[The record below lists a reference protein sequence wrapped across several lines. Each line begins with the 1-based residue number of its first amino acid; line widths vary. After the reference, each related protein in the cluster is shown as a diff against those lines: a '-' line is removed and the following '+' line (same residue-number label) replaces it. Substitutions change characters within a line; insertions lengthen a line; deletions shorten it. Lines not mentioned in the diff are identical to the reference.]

1 MIMNITNKY
10 YLLIIGTFVLST
22 LSLKAQSGQKV
33 TWKKSPTGMEY
44 AIVRHD
50 NKAKKAAQGDFIFMN
65 LSYSVKRNGVDSTI
79 FDSKSAT
86 PQGKMILQIQ
96 ESTYKG
102 DIMEGI
108 SMLCENDSALFILQA
123 DSFFLKT
130 VRAEALPPFIQSKDK
145 VQFRIGVTEI
155 ATLQEMQAKE
165 AAEQAKQEE
174 NMKSQKEKETAQIS
188 EYLAKSGHVVSPDE
202 NGLFIVRLE
211 QGSGEMPANGKKVNV
226 HYTGK
231 LLNGTVFDSSV
242 ERGQPFSFTL
252 GQGMVIKG
260 WDLGIAA
267 LKPGEKAILGIPSW
281 LAYGAR
287 ATGPIPANS
296 PLIFEVQLL
305 SYD

>member
-1 MIMNITNKY
+1 MNRN
-10 YLLIIGTFVLST
+10 YLLIFGIFLVSA
-22 LSLKAQSGQKV
+22 LSLKAQSGEKIN
-33 TWKKSPTGMEY
+33 WKKSATGLEY
-44 AIVRHD
+44 SILRH
-50 NKAKKAAQGDFIFMN
+50 NEKSKKSNPSDFITLN
-65 LSYSVKRNGVDSTI
+65 LSYSIKKNGIDSTI
-79 FDSKSAT
+79 FNSKTAI

-96 ESTYKG
+96 ESAYKG
-102 DIMEGI
+102 DILEGI
-108 SMLCENDSALFILQA
+108 SMLSENDSALFKLKA

-130 VRAEALPPFIQSKDK
+130 VRAEAIPPFLKPNDIIQFK
-145 VQFRIGVTEI
+145 VGVIEI
-155 ATLQEMQAKE
+155 VTLQEMQARE
-165 AAEQAKQEE
+165 AATQVQQEE
-174 NMKSQKEKETAQIS
+174 DMKTQKEKEVAQIS
-188 EYLAKSGHVVSPDE
+188 EYLTKEGHTASPDE

-211 QGSGEMPANGKKVNV
+211 PGAGEMPTNGKKVNV
-226 HYTGK
+226 HYTGR

-267 LKPGEKAILGIPSW
+267 LKPGEKALLGIPSW

-287 ATGPIPANS
+287 GTGPIPANS